1 MGFLMNWRCIA
12 RVVRHLPYGFVVL
25 TGVRSSVDL
34 AATRPLEL
42 RPSGG

>member
-1 MGFLMNWRCIA
+1 MNWRGTT

-25 TGVRSSVDL
+25 AGVRSSCDL
-34 AATRPLEL
+34 ATKRPLEL